1 MIRSPIRH
9 FWTSAAGLFNNSE
22 LTLDSAAQ
30 GRYITNHMT
39 TERTQQGETKMNRI
53 SLLAFGA
60 ILTATLAAAG
70 QTSLPP
76 VEQQLKV
83 LTDKLDLTAGQQA
96 KIKPILVK
104 LHDATQDVIENE
116 GLTQEERL
124 AKVRPLRKEADRKIR
139 EILNDAQKQKLDQYE
154 QGPHP
159 EMHGPVTGTAP
170 RN

>member
-1 MIRSPIRH
+1 
-9 FWTSAAGLFNNSE
+9 
-22 LTLDSAAQ
+22 
-30 GRYITNHMT
+30 MT

-83 LTDKLDLTAGQQA
+83 LTDKLDLTAGQPA

-104 LHDATQDVIENE
+104 LHDATQDLIENE

-139 EILNDAQKQKLDQYE
+139 EMLNDAQKQKLDQYE

-159 EMHGPVTGTAP
+159 EMHGPLSGTAP
-170 RN
+170 R

>member
-1 MIRSPIRH
+1 
-9 FWTSAAGLFNNSE
+9 LFNNSE
-22 LTLDSAAQ
+22 LTLDLAAR

-159 EMHGPVTGTAP
+159 EMHGPLSGTAP
-170 RN
+170 R